1 MEDKKST
8 KDVIEQVA
16 LELFSKKGFKAVSI
30 RDICKVV
37 GIKESSIYYHFKNK
51 QAIMDSLLEKIDLLI
66 ESMKAT
72 FNGVFAQTSEVS
84 EDAMCEVAVGFLMN
98 YLLNSYVY
106 KMIAVLT
113 IERMSDSYA
122 CKNYQRIVFD
132 LPLIQQE
139 QIFEQMVRKG
149 FVKENAPAVLAQEYY
164 AVIYFA
170 FQKNCIGCELTDE
183 KIKIASE
190 EIRGNIADIYR
201 KMR

>member
-51 QAIMDSLLEKIDLLI
+51 QAIMDSLLVKIDLLI
-66 ESMKAT
+66 EKMKTT
-72 FNGVFAQTSEVS
+72 FNGVFAQINNVP
-84 EDAMCEVAVGFLMN
+84 EDAMCEVAVGVLMN

-106 KMIAVLT
+106 KMISILT
-113 IERMSDSYA
+113 IERMSDANAS
-122 CKNYQRIVFD
+122 KNYQRIVFD